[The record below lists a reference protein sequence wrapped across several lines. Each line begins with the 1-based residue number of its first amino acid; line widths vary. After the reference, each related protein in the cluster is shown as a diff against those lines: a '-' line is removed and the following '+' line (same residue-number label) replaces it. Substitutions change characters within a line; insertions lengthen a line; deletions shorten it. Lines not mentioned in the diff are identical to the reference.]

1 MIVVVFYLSSSSSD
15 DGGRIGSHIL
25 AGAFVHHHQ
34 AMPSAQF
41 FPALVAHQIMQR
53 VHGIYLRPKKSKG
66 NVKGQRHQMPLCK
79 YGAAC
84 NRGKSCIYRHEKV
97 PKDSVDTRKVCLAYL
112 ADICPY
118 GQRCFMRHPDDEE
131 AESLIS
137 MFASQPCRFGT
148 ECKQAGCLYFH
159 PEPKSFSADSV
170 NAVEWTPANGLYG
183 NASNSRKQ
191 DPTLIPQQWPKIAKD
206 SSIVDGAYADTKIS
220 STLPL
225 ESTASSFLDNAST
238 SARRNF
244 TKDEKIAMT
253 KGIKSIQVP
262 LEIWRDHRVRN
273 SKVFLEIS
281 NPIQRFGRVNE
292 ESAEGC
298 IDLHFLAKY
307 EVADVLDVVLPQ
319 YRGERNV
326 WIITGTGHHKEGH
339 QAEGVLFY
347 TTVEYLNRN
356 GYTFKIGVDSRGFRG
371 ALHLEKV

>member
-1 MIVVVFYLSSSSSD
+1 MDLLDLVQQV
-15 DGGRIGSHIL
+15 
-25 AGAFVHHHQ
+25 HHQ
-34 AMPSAQF
+34 ALLELFAPLA
-41 FPALVAHQIMQR
+41 ARETMQR
-53 VHGIYLRPKKSKG
+53 VHGIYLRSKKSKG
-66 NVKGQRHQMPLCK
+66 NAKSQRHQMPLCK

-84 NRGKSCIYRHEKV
+84 NRGKSCIYRHEEV
-97 PKDSVDTRKVCLAYL
+97 PNNVDRRKVCLAYL

-118 GQRCFMRHPDDEE
+118 GKRCFMRHPDDEE

-137 MFASQPCRFGT
+137 MFASQPCRFGVD
-148 ECKQAGCLYFH
+148 CKQTGCLYFH
-159 PEPKSFSADSV
+159 PEPKCFSADSV

-183 NASNSRKQ
+183 NASNNRKQ
-191 DPTLIPQQWPKIAKD
+191 DPTLIPQQWPKMVQD
-206 SSIVDGAYADTKIS
+206 SSNSEGAHAKAKII
-220 STLPL
+220 
-225 ESTASSFLDNAST
+225 STAPFETSSLLDNASK

-244 TKDEKIAMT
+244 TKDEKSAMT

-273 SKVFLEIS
+273 SNVFLEIS
-281 NPIQRFGRVNE
+281 NPLQRFGRVNE

-319 YRGERNV
+319 YKGEENV
-326 WIITGTGHHKEGH
+326 WIITGTGHHKDGH

-371 ALHLEKV
+371 ALHLERV